1 MATEKIEISVAALNY
16 DRNSQILNRALR
28 EVEAMVHGKNEFV
41 LGEPQFTFGWYFFTL
56 SVSRELLVRLANLL
70 GNEFLSV
77 KGKSFERKFVNWL
90 SSRLSQLG
98 CEMKLDL
105 KAELET
111 SKYGL
116 F

>member
-1 MATEKIEISVAALNY
+1 MATEKVEISVAVMNY
-16 DRNSQILNRALR
+16 DRDSQILNRALR
-28 EVEAMVHGKNEFV
+28 EVEALVHGKNEFV
-41 LGEPQFTFGWYFFTL
+41 IGEPQFTFGWYFFTL
-56 SVSRELLVRLANLL
+56 TVNRELLIKLVNLL
-70 GNEFLSV
+70 GNEFLNT

-90 SSRLSQLG
+90 TNRLKQVG

-105 KAELET
+105 KSELET

>member
-16 DRNSQILNRALR
+16 DRDSQILNRALR